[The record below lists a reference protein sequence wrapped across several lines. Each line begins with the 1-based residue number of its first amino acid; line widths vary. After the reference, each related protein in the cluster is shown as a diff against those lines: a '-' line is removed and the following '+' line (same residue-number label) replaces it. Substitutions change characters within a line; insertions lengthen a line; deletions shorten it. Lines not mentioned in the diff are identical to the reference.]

1 MFDFVNEF
9 FFSKYSADSS
19 KSENPID
26 FFHPLVVAPE
36 NKFKVKKMIKK
47 RLFFLF
53 TRVVAPKDGPK
64 WVLNLKNFVVSSG

>member
-19 KSENPID
+19 ESENTIE

-36 NKFKVKKMIKK
+36 NKFKVKKMVKK
-47 RLFFLF
+47 CCLFCLLELLP
-53 TRVVAPKDGPK
+53 PKKKQK
-64 WVLNLKNFVVSSG
+64 WAKMGLELKKL